1 LQLVAVAGL
10 LVAAGIILLM
20 PVGEAVAPK
29 RAAAEPGAAGRGGLL
44 WLFSIGVLATAA
56 TALTALAIIPL
67 AFALARHLA
76 PDPPENS
83 TRCRA

>member
-29 RAAAEPGAAGRGGLL
+29 RAGLL

>member
-1 LQLVAVAGL
+1 MRCNSWLS
-10 LVAAGIILLM
+10 

-29 RAAAEPGAAGRGGLL
+29 RAATEPGAAGRGGLL

-56 TALTALAIIPL
+56 VTALAIIPP

-76 PDPPENS
+76 PDAAENS
-83 TRCRA
+83 TR